1 MARPIF
7 SPLFAYFRLAARS
20 NRHSAINTLVIAEGL
35 LAVFTYWTWATCR
48 HVRQSVWSCW
58 INLFLVSLAESFL
71 LVLDSFCWFDAAT
84 VFWTD
89 QLWETFGEILPF
101 VGWPERCHWYVSV
114 KFVVTQI
121 QWAEHDWHVVHQVHE
136 TFEEMR
142 VKQEKSSVTNQNWSL
157 WDKLS
162 NFVQLDINQPIIYSW
177 INHLV
182 YHKTK
187 SSRWQTK
194 KIFGLQNM
202 NIIVSLVNRPIVS
215 AFRVLMVCDRQ
226 QTRKTTVTDDYKNH

>member
-1 MARPIF
+1 MTTLMCEQEEDGPPHF
-7 SPLFAYFRLAARS
+7 FPPLFAYFRLAARS
-20 NRHSAINTLVIAEGL
+20 NRHSAINTWVIAEAL

-182 YHKTK
+182 YQRYQKNLRFTVREHY
-187 SSRWQTK
+187 
-194 KIFGLQNM
+194 KIW
-202 NIIVSLVNRPIVS
+202 
-215 AFRVLMVCDRQ
+215 
-226 QTRKTTVTDDYKNH
+226 T